1 MYMNEVCEMPY
12 CKNIDIDEQ
21 IEFIGNLPSFIP
33 KENCIYRQVAI
44 RKKQRRAKC

>member
-21 IEFIGNLPSFIP
+21 IEFIGNTERELYLQASGHS
-33 KENCIYRQVAI
+33 
-44 RKKQRRAKC
+44 